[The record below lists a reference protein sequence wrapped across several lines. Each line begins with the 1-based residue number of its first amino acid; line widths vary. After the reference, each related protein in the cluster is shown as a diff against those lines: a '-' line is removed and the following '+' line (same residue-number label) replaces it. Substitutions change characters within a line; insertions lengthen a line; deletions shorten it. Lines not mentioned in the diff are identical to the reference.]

1 MADHGAAKYS
11 TAQGNDYQQHEAT
24 YEDFL
29 ALTKWVVV
37 AVVAILVLMFV
48 FLT

>member
-1 MADHGAAKYS
+1 MADHGTPKYS
-11 TAQGNDYQQHEAT
+11 TAQGNNYRQHEGT

-29 ALTKWVVV
+29 ALAKWVVV
-37 AVVAILVLMFV
+37 AVVVLLVLMFV